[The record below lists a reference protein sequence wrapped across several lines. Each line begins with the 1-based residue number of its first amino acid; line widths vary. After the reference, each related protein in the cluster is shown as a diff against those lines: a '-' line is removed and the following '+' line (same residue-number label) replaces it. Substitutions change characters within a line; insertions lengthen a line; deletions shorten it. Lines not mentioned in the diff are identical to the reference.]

1 VTDEQRVSDI
11 LDPALRRLGVRR
23 AVREAQLQDV
33 FAVIVGPA
41 LAPLCR
47 AISLDRGALLVA
59 TVNSAL
65 AQQLQMESPGLIRT
79 LNLRVGE
86 GTVKRLRFTTLTDVH
101 RRG

>member
-1 VTDEQRVSDI
+1 MTDEQRVSDI
-11 LDPALRRLGVRR
+11 LDPALRRMGIRR
-23 AVREAQLQDV
+23 AVREAQLQDI
-33 FAVIVGPA
+33 FATVVGPA

-47 AISLDRGALLVA
+47 AISLDRGALLIA

-65 AQQLQMESPGLIRT
+65 AQQLQMESPGIIRS

-86 GTVKRLRFTTLTDVH
+86 GTVKRLRFTPLSDVT